1 MSYKIPYKRNKNSI
15 LLCQSHCVLK
25 TMHLKAACC
34 WAHSLFLL
42 IPALVS
48 SLQIIPCPL
57 KQASACAAGHGCL
70 YVRVSQY
77 LQPHHSPGS
86 ESGGYPAD
94 PLGLHRQRTHI
105 YTSTLRHTQS
115 SELPGSST
123 AGSNEGPIAGIQRT
137 PHNCLIEKPKLLMGT
152 TLIFPCLKEAFFPP
166 LSLISKCLVFQN
178 AHCVCVSDGL
188 LWIKAFSADNKWFK
202 CASHY
207 SGWRWELTGSF
218 IFHSCSMVDSW

>member
-105 YTSTLRHTQS
+105 DTSTLRHTQS
-115 SELPGSST
+115 SLAVPQLGAMKAPLQGSREHPT
-123 AGSNEGPIAGIQRT
+123 IAWQKS
-137 PHNCLIEKPKLLMGT
+137 PNC
-152 TLIFPCLKEAFFPP
+152 
-166 LSLISKCLVFQN
+166 
-178 AHCVCVSDGL
+178 
-188 LWIKAFSADNKWFK
+188 
-202 CASHY
+202 
-207 SGWRWELTGSF
+207 
-218 IFHSCSMVDSW
+218 